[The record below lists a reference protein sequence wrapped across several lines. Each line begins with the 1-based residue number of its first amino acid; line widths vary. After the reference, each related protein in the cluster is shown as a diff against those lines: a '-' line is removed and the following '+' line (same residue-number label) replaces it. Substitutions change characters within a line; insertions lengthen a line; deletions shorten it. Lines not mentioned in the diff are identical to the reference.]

1 MSIVCEI
8 SRTDIY
14 DYQIALIKPFF
25 KCILI
30 HLYSLCIYPVVP
42 AALAYKIP
50 CTSGAIHTV
59 AGLLCILCH
68 RKRGCLCIMLQIQYN
83 HRKCSRTAAARRKII
98 ATVLFIAPSLIPLLQ
113 KRYCILRSLC
123 SQINIM
129 LYRMLLRILIYE
141 VNCLIIFLGKLL

>member
-1 MSIVCEI
+1 MHHKHQHKCMCCCYYLHKHPPCSPDLRTQPLKLPVGIALYDTVWIIYSKALIIIACDHHKMSLFCEI

-30 HLYSLCIYPVVP
+30 NLYSLCIYPVVP

-68 RKRGCLCIMLQIQYN
+68 RKRGCLCIMCQI
-83 HRKCSRTAAARRKII
+83 
-98 ATVLFIAPSLIPLLQ
+98 
-113 KRYCILRSLC
+113 
-123 SQINIM
+123 
-129 LYRMLLRILIYE
+129 
-141 VNCLIIFLGKLL
+141 